1 MEPRRQAGPFVLITD
16 WQAMHLAPLR
26 SGDSAPHGIEKDAA
40 TVAAES
46 EARYPHHA
54 KKRETGPRNL
64 KQHPLLIKDRPKG
77 TVVARPE
84 IRG

>member
-1 MEPRRQAGPFVLITD
+1 MEPRRQAGLFVLITD

-54 KKRETGPRNL
+54 KKREPV
-64 KQHPLLIKDRPKG
+64 QG
-77 TVVARPE
+77 TLNNTSC
-84 IRG
+84 

>member
-16 WQAMHLAPLR
+16 WQAMHLALLR

-46 EARYPHHA
+46 EARYPPCKEA
-54 KKRETGPRNL
+54 RTGPRNL
-64 KQHPLLIKDRPKG
+64 KQHLLLIKDRPKG
-77 TVVARPE
+77 TVARRPE